1 MSQEKVDRYK
11 KEKANRKQNVR
22 KEKVRNVLHKCAVG
36 VVGLAL
42 IGWIGYSAY
51 GTYQSKKPQEEAKID
66 YTALTDLQT
75 ELAEL
80 NESAE

>member
-11 KEKANRKQNVR
+11 KEKANRKQNVK
-22 KEKVRNVLHKCAVG
+22 KEKVRNVLYKCAVG
-36 VVGLAL
+36 VAAFAL
-42 IGWIGYSAY
+42 IGWIGYSVY
-51 GTYQSKKPQEEAKID
+51 GTYESKKPQETAQID
-66 YTALTDLQT
+66 YSAMADLQT

>member
-22 KEKVRNVLHKCAVG
+22 KEKVRNIFRKCVVG
-36 VVGLAL
+36 AAGLAL
-42 IGWIGYSAY
+42 IGWIGYSVY
-51 GTYQSKKPQEEAKID
+51 GTYESRKPQETAQID